1 MSKFDKVFEA
11 REDQERESK
20 KAGVKNT
27 PVKNS
32 AVKSSASK
40 NKNSKPAGDNNS
52 FKAESVSEKPAKAVT
67 ALEPSKSEKQRG
79 RPKAK
84 RSDPAFIGFTTYI
97 RKDTHLKV
105 KIALLQEGK
114 GREMS
119 ELVEDLLSNWT
130 KNK

>member
-11 REDQERESK
+11 REESGKEDHNQVK
-20 KAGVKNT
+20 KSNT
-27 PVKNS
+27 GKIK
-32 AVKSSASK
+32 AVKPERKKPQPAEIAHEETPPPPSSR
-40 NKNSKPAGDNNS
+40 NG
-52 FKAESVSEKPAKAVT
+52 
-67 ALEPSKSEKQRG
+67 KQRG

-97 RKDTHLKV
+97 RKDTHLSV

-119 ELVEDLLSNWT
+119 ELVEELLSGWI
-130 KNK
+130 KNI